1 MLMLEF
7 KRKTNETSKVIF
19 AENHSSRNM
28 MIYANMSE
36 LYSSGYTIT
45 VSTAS
50 IVFNDVLLSQNT
62 IINFSTSGISSRIG
76 LNI

>member
-19 AENHSSRNM
+19 AENHSIRNM

-62 IINFSTSGISSRIG
+62 IINFSTSDISSRIG

>member
-1 MLMLEF
+1 MLEF

-19 AENHSSRNM
+19 AENRSSRNM

-62 IINFSTSGISSRIG
+62 IINFSTSDISSRIG

>member
-19 AENHSSRNM
+19 AENHSNRNM

-36 LYSSGYTIT
+36 LYSSGYTIA

-62 IINFSTSGISSRIG
+62 IINFSTSDISSRIG

>member
-1 MLMLEF
+1 MLEF

-19 AENHSSRNM
+19 AENHSIRNM

-62 IINFSTSGISSRIG
+62 IINFSTSDISSRIG

>member
-7 KRKTNETSKVIF
+7 KRKTNVTSKVIF
-19 AENHSSRNM
+19 SENHSSRNM

-62 IINFSTSGISSRIG
+62 IINFSTSDISSRIG

>member
-1 MLMLEF
+1 MLEF

-19 AENHSSRNM
+19 AENQSSRNM

-62 IINFSTSGISSRIG
+62 IINFSTSDISSRIG

>member
-36 LYSSGYTIT
+36 LYSSGHTIT

-62 IINFSTSGISSRIG
+62 IINFSTSDISSRIG

>member
-19 AENHSSRNM
+19 AENHSIRNM

-50 IVFNDVLLSQNT
+50 IVFNDVSLSQNT
-62 IINFSTSGISSRIG
+62 IINFSTFDISSRIG